1 MKIILLFVLISMQ
14 HVFSQNMLDTINSN
28 NNIMHRYLL
37 PKKEYFD
44 TIEKILITNNIIDS
58 SSITTHLQSPFNLE
72 LLKQRDA
79 KFYTSDFCF
88 YIDSIC
94 LDKIRISKVVRHLN
108 CQY

>member
-1 MKIILLFVLISMQ
+1 MQ

-28 NNIMHRYLL
+28 NNIMHSYLM

-44 TIEKILITNNIIDS
+44 SIEKILISSNIIDS
-58 SSITTHLQSPFNLE
+58 SSITIDLQPPFNLE

-88 YIDSIC
+88 YIDSIY
-94 LDKIRISKVVRHLN
+94 LDTIVFLKWFVI
-108 CQY
+108 